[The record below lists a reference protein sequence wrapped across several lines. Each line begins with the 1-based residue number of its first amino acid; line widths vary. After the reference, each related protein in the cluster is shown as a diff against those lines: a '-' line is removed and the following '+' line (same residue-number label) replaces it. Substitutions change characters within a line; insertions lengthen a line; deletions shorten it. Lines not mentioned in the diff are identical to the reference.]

1 MNKAEIDH
9 LVKVGWR
16 AEGIAWY
23 SADTT
28 TGKPVY
34 RLYNPNAKV
43 GSHHLTPILSER
55 DYLVSLGWRAEG
67 VTYYQLAD

>member
-1 MNKAEIDH
+1 MNMWKRVSVLGVG
-9 LVKVGWR
+9 LVAMGVGSV
-16 AEGIAWY
+16 AVHADEGI
-23 SADTT
+23 
-28 TGKPVY
+28 GMY

-55 DYLVSLGWRAEG
+55 DYLVSLGWHAEG